1 MENHP
6 FHLDT
11 DLSFHSIPTT
21 YLFTEI
27 MLPAGACL
35 KTSSHGFSPGNLPM
49 QIVFIGPAGS
59 GKTTLVSKYGRWL
72 DSSSQSVSFINLDP
86 GAEEVPYS
94 PSFDI
99 REFFTV
105 DEIMRKEKLGPNGAM
120 IRAMDMLAERS
131 SELAYRIGVSQ
142 ADWRLVDTPGQSEL
156 FVFRNTGPEIVRRLS
171 KLDRTI
177 VVFLIDGQLIRS
189 PSDLIA
195 MFSLAAAC
203 RLRLSVPLVH
213 VVTKTDAL
221 ERTDLELLMQDPQ
234 YLEDRIVREEGGLLQ
249 EYMLEYS
256 KIIYPMLRRQRAVF
270 VSAMAGTGFE
280 ALESIIHDAICECGD
295 LR

>member
-1 MENHP
+1 
-6 FHLDT
+6 
-11 DLSFHSIPTT
+11 
-21 YLFTEI
+21 
-27 MLPAGACL
+27 
-35 KTSSHGFSPGNLPM
+35 M

-59 GKTTLVSKYGRWL
+59 GKTTLVSKYGEWL
-72 DSSSQSVSFINLDP
+72 SSSGQKVSFVNLDP

-105 DEIMRKEKLGPNGAM
+105 EEIMRREGLGPNGAM
-120 IRAMDMLAERS
+120 IRAMDLLTERS
-131 SELAYRIGVSQ
+131 YELTSKIELFQ
-142 ADWRLVDTPGQSEL
+142 ADYRLVDTPGQSEL
-156 FVFRNTGPEIVRRLS
+156 FVFRNTGPEIVKSLS
-171 KLDRTI
+171 SIGRTI
-177 VVFLIDGQLIRS
+177 IVFLIDGQLIRY

-203 RLRLSVPLVH
+203 RLRLNVPLIH
-213 VVTKTDAL
+213 VVTKADAL
-221 ERTDLELLMQDPQ
+221 GRIDLELLMQNSD
-234 YLEDRIVREEGGLLQ
+234 YLEDRIIKEEGGLLQ

-256 KIIYPMLRRQRAVF
+256 KIIHPMLRRQRTVF
-270 VSAMAGTGFE
+270 VSAMVGIGFE